1 MAFFQKSSQQK
12 SKQQLT
18 DRYSVQDF
26 KYGNNQTKGSRRRV
40 KKNGFSMIELLVV
53 TTIIIVLTTIG
64 LVSYR
69 SASMNARNGKRKA
82 DLESVRQALVLYRV
96 DEGVYPVGSSFSGM
110 TTAIAD
116 YLATLEVND
125 PSGDPYVYNYTSN
138 GVTFSISA
146 LLEPDQTAYTLT
158 NP

>member
-1 MAFFQKSSQQK
+1 MSFLTLYSNRRPQSQ
-12 SKQQLT
+12 SK
-18 DRYSVQDF
+18 V
-26 KYGNNQTKGSRRRV
+26 KNRR
-40 KKNGFSMIELLVV
+40 KNGFSMIELLVV

-96 DEGVYPVGSSFSGM
+96 DEGTYPAGTSFTAM
-110 TTAIAD
+110 ITTIAD
-116 YLATLEVND
+116 YLATLDVSD
-125 PSGDPYVYNYTSN
+125 PSGDPYVYSYTSN
-138 GVTFSISA
+138 GSTFSVTA
-146 LLEPDQTAYTLT
+146 LLEPDQEAYTLT